1 MSGIY
6 IGSGGKS
13 RVKKKG
19 ELEFSGRMFF
29 YLFSGRIY
37 IKQAN
42 GKKLH
47 FGLSQYKIPAS

>member
-29 YLFSGRIY
+29 IYLVVGY
-37 IKQAN
+37 I
-42 GKKLH
+42 
-47 FGLSQYKIPAS
+47 